1 MKNILVPLLQK
12 KTGWGLRSQLERNDS
27 ADDSKWERETKMD
40 WKIFLTTFGTIF
52 LAELG
57 DKTQLAA
64 ILMTSKTGRPL
75 SVFVGAIMALSLV
88 TAIGVI
94 FGEGLISIIP
104 QTILKKVAALAFM
117 LIGIWMFFGK

>member
-1 MKNILVPLLQK
+1 
-12 KTGWGLRSQLERNDS
+12 
-27 ADDSKWERETKMD
+27 MD

-75 SVFVGAIMALSLV
+75 SVFIGAVAALSLV
-88 TAIGVI
+88 TAIGVLL
-94 FGEGLISIIP
+94 GEGLISMIP
-104 QTILKKVAALAFM
+104 QNILKKVAALAFI
-117 LIGIWMFFGK
+117 LIGALMFFGK

>member
-1 MKNILVPLLQK
+1 
-12 KTGWGLRSQLERNDS
+12 
-27 ADDSKWERETKMD
+27 MD

-75 SVFVGAIMALSLV
+75 SVFIGAVAALSLV
-88 TAIGVI
+88 TAIGVL
-94 FGEGLISIIP
+94 FGEGLISMIP
-104 QTILKKVAALAFM
+104 QNILKKVAALAFIS
-117 LIGIWMFFGK
+117 IGALMFFGK

>member
-1 MKNILVPLLQK
+1 
-12 KTGWGLRSQLERNDS
+12 
-27 ADDSKWERETKMD
+27 MD

-75 SVFVGAIMALSLV
+75 PVFIGAVAALSSV
-88 TAIGVI
+88 TAIGVLL
-94 FGEGLISIIP
+94 GEGLISMIP
-104 QTILKKVAALAFM
+104 QNILKKVAALAFIS
-117 LIGIWMFFGK
+117 IGALMFFGK